1 MSSPM
6 SAVRPI
12 AHNIMNS
19 FFAVRSRHKYGG
31 EARKSFLYLLVK
43 YCVHLFFFSSF
54 NRATVAFFVLWC
66 VSASLE
72 TCWLD
77 FWRRRCLLRNYFLV
91 LYDYPRCNTCSLSE
105 WLCSRRSRI
114 VCDALLLYFF
124 KSLFSL
130 VHTTVAGNLSNVSF
144 LTLPFRTRRHSFVLW
159 DPIPFYVGFF
169 F

>member
-1 MSSPM
+1 MKERR
-6 SAVRPI
+6 AKVFI
-12 AHNIMNS
+12 FIGKILCS
-19 FFAVRSRHKYGG
+19 FV
-31 EARKSFLYLLVK
+31 
-43 YCVHLFFFSSF
+43 FFSSF
-54 NRATVAFFVLWC
+54 NRAAVAFFVLWC
-66 VSASLE
+66 VSASFE

-144 LTLPFRTRRHSFVLW
+144 WLYHFAQGGTALFYGTQFRFMLASSFRKVHTTSVAAYKCQKLVA
-159 DPIPFYVGFF
+159 F
-169 F
+169 